1 MRSRCGDGIIQ
12 PDTSPVQEARHGNDL
27 LRTEYL
33 ATRTSNLIA
42 RQSRRRVLR
51 GTPSLGPDPISRASM
66 VSGAS
71 MTLACSSD
79 QYESSRYPPSDHIIA
94 SQPRRQTPRP
104 PAPHR
109 VEQAKS
115 RSGHSEREK
124 RSCRGRACVRGTP
137 SNPWSQAWYG
147 STGRG
152 ERNSETGAVEMRCT
166 EQQARRSGSWLDGR

>member
-1 MRSRCGDGIIQ
+1 MCRKHDMATICPVRS
-12 PDTSPVQEARHGNDL
+12 
-27 LRTEYL
+27 TEYI

-66 VSGAS
+66 VSRAR

-109 VEQAKS
+109 VEQAKVG
-115 RSGHSEREK
+115 RVTATERKGRAEVV
-124 RSCRGRACVRGTP
+124 RACVGH
-137 SNPWSQAWYG
+137 WSQAWYG

-152 ERNSETGAVEMRCT
+152 ERNSETGAVEMHRESKRAGAGVGWT
-166 EQQARRSGSWLDGR
+166 AGR